1 MNELVVEMALVLW
14 RELVG
19 STREHWGDSIEECPS
34 WTMLKG

>member
-1 MNELVVEMALVLW
+1 MNELVVEMALVPW

-19 STREHWGDSIEECPS
+19 STRERWGDSIEECPS